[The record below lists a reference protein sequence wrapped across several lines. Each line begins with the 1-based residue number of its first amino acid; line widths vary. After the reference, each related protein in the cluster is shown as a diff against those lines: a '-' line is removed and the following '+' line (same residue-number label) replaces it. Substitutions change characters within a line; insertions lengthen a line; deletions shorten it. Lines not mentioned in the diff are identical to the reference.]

1 MKTQSLFFVLLLLC
15 FFGCGKNGGSEKPT
29 ETSGR
34 EENQRIEYTEEEKAY
49 ASELRLCSSIWE
61 EEKVQEEKRPIAF
74 GAMLYDCLKMKELD
88 IKSAGFLYTEF
99 ENKRQ
104 GKAINFDQVAKVL
117 LKGRKS

>member
-29 ETSGR
+29 EASGR

-49 ASELRLCSSIWE
+49 ASELKLCSSIWE

-104 GKAINFDQVAKVL
+104 GKAINFDQMAKVL